1 MGGEIIN
8 FRSKSANSMNVE
20 KIEASKSVL
29 QRDAENQNKG
39 YEDIPQRRSN
49 LGLKRRL
56 YSALRVVLSIGALI
70 ALVCTFLYLLLI
82 RTNLS
87 ILPSLVRVGFEDDGI
102 QVGVFS
108 VCVTYL
114 K

>member
-1 MGGEIIN
+1 
-8 FRSKSANSMNVE
+8 MNIE

-39 YEDIPQRRSN
+39 CEEIPQRRSN

-56 YSALRVVLSIGALI
+56 YSALRVVFSIGALI
-70 ALVCTFLYLLLI
+70 ALVCTFWYLLLI

-87 ILPSLVRVGFEDDGI
+87 ILPSLVRVGFEDERI

-114 K
+114 KLFVLHTS

>member
-1 MGGEIIN
+1 
-8 FRSKSANSMNVE
+8 MNVE

-39 YEDIPQRRSN
+39 YEEIPQRRSN

-70 ALVCTFLYLLLI
+70 ALVCTFFILTFDTHKLI
-82 RTNLS
+82 HITQFGSGWLRGRWNT
-87 ILPSLVRVGFEDDGI
+87 GWCF
-102 QVGVFS
+102 
-108 VCVTYL
+108 
-114 K
+114 